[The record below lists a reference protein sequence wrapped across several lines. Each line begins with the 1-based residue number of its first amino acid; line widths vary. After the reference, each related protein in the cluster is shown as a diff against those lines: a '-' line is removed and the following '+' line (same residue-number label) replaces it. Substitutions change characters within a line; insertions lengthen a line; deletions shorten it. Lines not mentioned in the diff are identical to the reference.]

1 MGMEPDGR
9 HGEWL
14 DSPGGQ
20 SGCPHRRLD
29 SGRIRLTRSAGYNGR
44 MLKIRPATEE
54 DVELILQ
61 FIRDLAE
68 YEREPQAAIA
78 TPEDIIRDG
87 FRGEPKFR
95 VLIADWDGVPAGFAF
110 YFFNYSTWL
119 GKPGLFLEDLFV
131 KPELRGKGIG
141 KALLA
146 ELAKIAQAENCYGM
160 KWEVLDWNQP
170 AIDFYESLDAKL
182 RNEWITVRLM
192 GAPMERLA
200 SQATKD

>member
-1 MGMEPDGR
+1 
-9 HGEWL
+9 
-14 DSPGGQ
+14 
-20 SGCPHRRLD
+20 
-29 SGRIRLTRSAGYNGR
+29 
-44 MLKIRPATEE
+44 MLKIRPATEK

-87 FRGEPKFR
+87 FRGNPKFR
-95 VLIADWDGVPAGFAF
+95 VLIAEWDGVPAGFAF
-110 YFFNYSTWL
+110 FFFNYSTWL

-146 ELAKIAQAENCYGM
+146 ELAKIALAENCYGM

-182 RNEWITVRLM
+182 RKEWITVRLM
-192 GAPMERLA
+192 GQPMERLA
-200 SQATKD
+200 LQTTKD

>member
-1 MGMEPDGR
+1 MRMEPDGR

-14 DSPGGQ
+14 DSPVDW
-20 SGCPHRRLD
+20 SGCPWVCIN
-29 SGRIRLTRSAGYNGR
+29 SGQIRGSSGTGYNEC
-44 MLKIRPATEE
+44 MLKIRPATEQ

-87 FRGEPKFR
+87 FRGNPKFR
-95 VLIADWDGVPAGFAF
+95 VLIAEWDGGPAGFAF

-146 ELAKIAQAENCYGM
+146 ELAKIALAENCYGM

-182 RNEWITVRLM
+182 RREWLTVRLM
-192 GAPMERLA
+192 GEPMERLA
-200 SQATKD
+200 KSVK

>member
-1 MGMEPDGR
+1 
-9 HGEWL
+9 
-14 DSPGGQ
+14 
-20 SGCPHRRLD
+20 
-29 SGRIRLTRSAGYNGR
+29 
-44 MLKIRPATEE
+44 MLQIRPATEA

-78 TPEDIIRDG
+78 TREDILRDG
-87 FRGEPKFR
+87 FRGTPKFR
-95 VLIADWDGVPAGFAF
+95 VLIGEWEGMPAGFAF

-146 ELAKIAQAENCYGM
+146 ELAKVAIAENCYGM

-170 AIDFYESLDAKL
+170 AINFYEALGSTL
-182 RNEWITVRLM
+182 RKEWITVKLTGM
-192 GAPMERLA
+192 DLARLA
-200 SQATKD
+200 ESRS